1 MEPKNSDS
9 SDDHE
14 HDLSSAY
21 TQSFHDLLAHL
32 KCSLLVSTYQAG
44 YVIALRASEGEL
56 NTHFRSFSR
65 PMGIAATQGRLA
77 VGTSNAIIEFKN
89 NPALAQSLSS
99 TLALD
104 ACYLPRNTH
113 FTGDIDI
120 HEMAWG
126 IKSDL
131 TSSLS
136 PANPIE
142 SVSPELWFINTRFS
156 CICTKDNEHSFSPK
170 WRPRYIDSY
179 SPQDRCHL
187 NGMALVDGTPRYVT
201 ALGQSNEAFGWREN
215 KARGGCLIDI
225 PSGDVICEGLS
236 MPHSPR
242 WHDGKLWIAESGT
255 GSIGVVD
262 LRSGRYE
269 PVTQLDGFTR
279 GIDIIGPYAFVGIS
293 QVRESAIFSG
303 IPLADRVKDRVCG
316 VSVVD
321 LRNGHEVG
329 FVRFQGSVQEIFA
342 VQALPHQV
350 PDLLEPDDDAIS
362 STFILPDEALPFVK
376 WV

>member
-1 MEPKNSDS
+1 MDPKNSDS
-9 SDDHE
+9 SDEPE

-32 KCSLLVSTYQAG
+32 KCSILVSTYQAG
-44 YVIALRASEGEL
+44 YVIALRATEGEL

-77 VGTSNAIIEFKN
+77 VGTSNTIIEFKN
-89 NPALAQSLSS
+89 NP
-99 TLALD
+99 TLAHSIPSTPPLD

-126 IKSDL
+126 IKSEL
-131 TSSLS
+131 ASSLS
-136 PANPIE
+136 TAKPTE
-142 SVSPELWFINTRFS
+142 PELWFINTRFS

-170 WRPRYIDSY
+170 WRPRFIDSY

-201 ALGQSNEAFGWREN
+201 ALGQSNKASGWREN
-215 KARGGCLIDI
+215 KANGGILMDV
-225 PSGDVICEGLS
+225 PSGDVICQGLS

-242 WHDGKLWIAESGT
+242 WHDEKLWIAESGT

-262 LRSGRYE
+262 LQSGRYE
-269 PVTQLDGFTR
+269 PVTQLEGFTR

-321 LRNGHEVG
+321 LRNGHEIG
-329 FVRFQGSVQEIFA
+329 FVRFKGSVQEIFA

-362 STFILPDEALPFVK
+362 STFVLPDQALPEVK